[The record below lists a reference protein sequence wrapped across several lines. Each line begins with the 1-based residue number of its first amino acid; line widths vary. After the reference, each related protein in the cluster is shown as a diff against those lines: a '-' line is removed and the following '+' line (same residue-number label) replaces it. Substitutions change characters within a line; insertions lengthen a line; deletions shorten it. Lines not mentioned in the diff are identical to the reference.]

1 MRPPVS
7 PPPDP
12 PPETTVETW
21 LPPQGKAAR
30 PAAAEAPAIGWPS
43 WTSEPMAAVSRMIGL
58 VGPTDVTV
66 LVLGETGAGKE
77 MVARS
82 LHQTSP
88 RYQRPFVKINCA
100 AMPLDLLESE
110 LFGYERGAFTG
121 ADRRK
126 PGKFEQA
133 ASGTI
138 FLDEIGEIP
147 LAVQAKL
154 LHVLQDGRFSPLGAR
169 EDLQVNVRLVA
180 ATNRDLRALVEAS
193 AFREDLFYRLSV
205 INIRVP
211 PLRDRP
217 HEIPLLLEHF
227 LTTHTAQYGRP
238 RPRLSSI
245 DLGWL
250 QSYPWPG
257 NVRELENV
265 IRRLVVLGPD
275 AGVLEQLAT
284 APSAPAPAPAPGG
297 HQPGPAPPGRTDV
310 EEVGLWEFVGRARRQ
325 AERDALEQALTR
337 ARWRRDVAA
346 RLLKISYS
354 TLVRKMRE
362 HGLGS

>member
-1 MRPPVS
+1 M
-7 PPPDP
+7 
-12 PPETTVETW
+12 VETW
-21 LPPQGKAAR
+21 VPPQEDAPQTAAR
-30 PAAAEAPAIGWPS
+30 GAPGLGWPS
-43 WTSEPMAAVSRMIGL
+43 WNTEPMAAVSRMIGL
-58 VGPTDVTV
+58 VGPTDVTI
-66 LVLGETGAGKE
+66 LVLGETGVGKE

-82 LHQTSP
+82 LHETSP
-88 RYQRPFVKINCA
+88 RASRPFVKINCA
-100 AMPLDLLESE
+100 AMPLELLESE

-133 ASGTI
+133 SSGTI

-147 LAVQAKL
+147 LGVQAKL

-169 EDLQVNVRLVA
+169 EDLQVDVRLVA
-180 ATNRDLRALVEAS
+180 ATNRDLRAHVEAG

-217 HEIPLLLEHF
+217 TEIPLLLEHF
-227 LTTHTAQYGRP
+227 LATHAVQYGRP
-238 RPRLSSI
+238 RPRLSTA
-245 DLGWL
+245 DLRWL
-250 QSYPWPG
+250 RAYPWPG

-265 IRRLVVLGPD
+265 IRRLVVLGPE
-275 AGVLEQLAT
+275 AGVLEQLTTSRPPAAPPAVSETGADQPPT
-284 APSAPAPAPAPGG
+284 AGG
-297 HQPGPAPPGRTDV
+297 HPGARPTTDV
-310 EEVGLWEFVGRARRQ
+310 EEVGLWEFVARARRH
-325 AERDALEQALTR
+325 AERDALELALTR

-346 RLLKISYS
+346 RLLKVSYS

>member
-1 MRPPVS
+1 MR
-7 PPPDP
+7 
-12 PPETTVETW
+12 
-21 LPPQGKAAR
+21 LPSSAPLASVQGD
-30 PAAAEAPAIGWPS
+30 APASALPALAADPVGWPS
-43 WTSEPMAAVSRMIGL
+43 WHTEPMAAVSRMIRL

-66 LVLGETGAGKE
+66 LVLGETGVGKE
-77 MVARS
+77 MVARA
-82 LHQTSP
+82 LHQRSP
-88 RYQRPFVKINCA
+88 RRDHPFVKINCA

-121 ADRRK
+121 AGRRK

-133 ASGTI
+133 TAGTI

-147 LAVQAKL
+147 LPLQAKL
-154 LHVLQDGRFSPLGAR
+154 LHVLQDGRFSPLGATADAHADAR
-169 EDLQVNVRLVA
+169 VIA
-180 ATNRDLRALVEAS
+180 ATNRDLRARVDEG

-217 HEIPLLLEHF
+217 AEIPVLLEYF
-227 LTTHTAQYGRP
+227 LATCAAQYGRS
-238 RPRLSSI
+238 RPVLTAA
-245 DLGWL
+245 DLDRML
-250 QSYPWPG
+250 AHAWPG

-275 AGVLEQLAT
+275 LGALDQLG
-284 APSAPAPAPAPGG
+284 PSSLSLPPRPDAAAAALGPSVSPPPAPTLA
-297 HQPGPAPPGRTDV
+297 
-310 EEVGLWEFVGRARRQ
+310 EIEKLGLSEFVTRARGKS
-325 AERDALEQALTR
+325 EREALQTALIR

-346 RLLKISYS
+346 RLLKVSYS
-354 TLVRKMRE
+354 TVVRKMRE

>member
-1 MRPPVS
+1 MA
-7 PPPDP
+7 
-12 PPETTVETW
+12 TGA
-21 LPPQGKAAR
+21 PQQ
-30 PAAAEAPAIGWPS
+30 AEAAPAMARDAAVIGWAS

-66 LVLGETGAGKE
+66 LVLGETGVGKE

-88 RYQRPFVKINCA
+88 RAGRPFVKINCA

-133 ASGTI
+133 STGTI

-169 EDLQVNVRLVA
+169 DDLQVDVRLVA
-180 ATNRDLRALVEAS
+180 ATNRDLRAHVAAG

-205 INIRVP
+205 INVRVP

-217 HEIPLLLEHF
+217 EELPVLVEHF
-227 LTTHTAQYGRP
+227 LTTHSVQYGRP
-238 RPRLSSI
+238 RPRLSTG
-245 DLGWL
+245 DLRWL
-250 QSYPWPG
+250 RSYPWPG

-265 IRRLVVLGPD
+265 IRRLVVLGPE
-275 AGVLEQLAT
+275 AGVLEQLSAPRPP
-284 APSAPAPAPAPGG
+284 APSQASAAAGASSPPV
-297 HQPGPAPPGRTDV
+297 HGPSDV
-310 EEVGLWEFVGRARRQ
+310 EEVGLWEFVARARRD
-325 AERDALEQALTR
+325 AEREALELALTR

>member
-1 MRPPVS
+1 
-7 PPPDP
+7 
-12 PPETTVETW
+12 
-21 LPPQGKAAR
+21 
-30 PAAAEAPAIGWPS
+30 
-43 WTSEPMAAVSRMIGL
+43 MISL

-66 LVLGETGAGKE
+66 LVLGETGVGKE

-88 RYQRPFVKINCA
+88 RANRPFVKINCA

-133 ASGTI
+133 STGTI

-147 LAVQAKL
+147 LGVQAKL

-169 EDLQVNVRLVA
+169 DDLHVDVRLVA
-180 ATNRDLRALVEAS
+180 ATNRDLRAHVAAG

-217 HEIPLLLEHF
+217 DELPLLVEHF
-227 LTTHTAQYGRP
+227 LTTHAVQYGRP
-238 RPRLSSI
+238 RPRLTTA
-245 DLGWL
+245 DLRWL
-250 QSYPWPG
+250 RSYSWPG

-265 IRRLVVLGPD
+265 IRRLVVLGPE
-275 AGVLEQLAT
+275 AGVLEQLT
-284 APSAPAPAPAPGG
+284 AARAPAPALPSPEAGMPPAPRAGESVR
-297 HQPGPAPPGRTDV
+297 APSASDV
-310 EEVGLWEFVGRARRQ
+310 EEVGLWEFVARARRH
-325 AERDALEQALTR
+325 AERDALELALTR

-346 RLLKISYS
+346 RLLKVSYS